1 MIEPLGR
8 QHIKAVAALHR
19 ATLTG
24 LLTELGT
31 SATEAFYAGCVG
43 TPLAIGLVDLRESRL
58 RGFVL
63 GSSRPDALRRDVLR
77 NNPVGIVSALAA
89 AALTRPASFLALITH
104 ARRSDHGNIDL
115 GAPDLT
121 YLSVAPDARHEGVGA
136 SLVHAFGKRIQA
148 TGVAAYELSV
158 DDDNLAGIAFY
169 ERLGFR
175 LTGRYRE
182 FGRPRCRY
190 RLVMD

>member
-1 MIEPLGR
+1 MIEPLGP
-8 QHIKAVAALHR
+8 QHIGAVAALHR

-31 SATEAFYAGCVG
+31 PATEAFYAGCVG
-43 TPLAIGLVDLRESRL
+43 TPLAIALVDLQESRL

-63 GSSRPDALRRDVLR
+63 GSSHPDVLRRDVLR
-77 NNPVGIVSALAA
+77 NNPVGIVSALAV
-89 AALTRPASFLALITH
+89 AALSRPAAILSLITH
-104 ARRSDHGNIDL
+104 VRRADHDSIDL
-115 GAPDLT
+115 RAPDLT
-121 YLSVAPDARHEGVGA
+121 YLAVAPDTRHQGVGG
-136 SLVHAFGKRIQA
+136 SLVHAFSERIRA

-158 DDDNLAGIAFY
+158 DDDNTAGIAFY

-182 FGRPRCRY
+182 FGRPRRRY
-190 RLVMD
+190 RLLMV